1 MSDHLRSIARY
12 EAETD
17 HDALWSV
24 LYVVVAALVVA
35 AFFYSST
42 STHDISVPATTG
54 LGTP

>member
-1 MSDHLRSIARY
+1 MSEHLRSIARY

-54 LGTP
+54 LGPP